1 MALFA
6 RTRGTQFDSQTSLG
20 ELRGYYAAFFSRFGE
35 PLAGATFQPAKLGL
49 INGEW
54 LHVPNAARERLIIYF
69 HGGGFVAGSPQTHRA
84 LVAKLAH
91 AAEASTLSVDYRLAP
106 ECPFPSAVRDG
117 VDVYRHLI
125 SHNVS
130 PGSIVLAGDGAGG
143 GLAFAACV
151 AIRNGGMPMPAGI
164 VAMSPWADL
173 SLSGWSMMDNAR
185 HDQQLGWDVLFV
197 SARNY
202 LKRMN
207 PNDPYA
213 SPAFANFKDFP
224 PIMVHAGSR
233 EILRDDASR
242 LGDRA
247 AEANVPVS
255 IEIYDGMQHLFQA
268 DATLR
273 ESGLSLGRLG
283 NFIRTRTRS
292 PAPALR
298 GMAGE

>member
-20 ELRGYYAAFFSRFGE
+20 ELRGYYAALFSRFGE
-35 PLAGATFQPAKLGL
+35 PLAGATFKPAKLGL

-54 LHVPNAARERLIIYF
+54 VHVPNAARERLILYF

-84 LVAKLAH
+84 LVSKLAS
-91 AAEASTLSVDYRLAP
+91 AAEASALSVAYRLAP

-125 SHNVS
+125 ARDVS

-143 GLAFAACV
+143 GLAFATCV
-151 AIRNGGMPMPAGI
+151 GIRNGGMPMPAGI

-173 SLSGWSMMDNAR
+173 SLSGWSRMENAR

-233 EILRDDASR
+233 EILRDDAVAWAIGQPKPMYLSPSKSMTGCSICFRRIR
-242 LGDRA
+242 LC
-247 AEANVPVS
+247 
-255 IEIYDGMQHLFQA
+255 A
-268 DATLR
+268 D
-273 ESGLSLGRLG
+273 
-283 NFIRTRTRS
+283 
-292 PAPALR
+292 PD
-298 GMAGE
+298 